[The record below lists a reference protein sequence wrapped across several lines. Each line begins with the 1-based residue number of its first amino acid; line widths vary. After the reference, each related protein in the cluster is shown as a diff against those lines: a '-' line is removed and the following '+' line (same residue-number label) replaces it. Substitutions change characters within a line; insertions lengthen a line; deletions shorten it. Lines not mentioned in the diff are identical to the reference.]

1 MEADAV
7 SLVLIICKRTT
18 VPGTACSLSV
28 PRFGQAKGKYA
39 AKALGE
45 ADLVVKD
52 EAKRHLGELSFRQ

>member
-18 VPGTACSLSV
+18 VPGTVCSLSV
-28 PRFGQAKGKYA
+28 PRFGQAKRKYA

-52 EAKRHLGELSFRQ
+52 EAK